1 MWMMTQTWQDVL
13 FLHWPIA
20 PQELEKHVPK
30 ELKLDLF
37 EQNAWLSAVLFKVY
51 RHRLRFLPPLP
62 GMNTYLQLNVR
73 TYVEYNGMKG
83 IYFFHL
89 DVTNYFLSKITAI
102 GSLPYRHSNILV
114 KQRGNHYS
122 YTSHYKACDERLRV
136 IYTIGDKTNTNFDR
150 WIVERYH
157 SWAKWKDTLFRIDIH
172 HSPWELKRA
181 NVTIES
187 NTLASF
193 MKGKLQGMQPRAHY
207 AKNKTA
213 RVFPPVVEHK
223 MIINPSRFLH

>member
-37 EQNAWLSAVLFKVY
+37 EQNAWLSVVLFKVY

-89 DVTNYFLSKITAI
+89 
-102 GSLPYRHSNILV
+102 
-114 KQRGNHYS
+114 
-122 YTSHYKACDERLRV
+122 E
-136 IYTIGDKTNTNFDR
+136 
-150 WIVERYH
+150 
-157 SWAKWKDTLFRIDIH
+157 
-172 HSPWELKRA
+172 
-181 NVTIES
+181 
-187 NTLASF
+187 
-193 MKGKLQGMQPRAHY
+193 M
-207 AKNKTA
+207 
-213 RVFPPVVEHK
+213 
-223 MIINPSRFLH
+223 